1 MSQVLSI
8 SSISIKKATL
18 VPFGTRVCK
27 ILNLSFILSLLLYT
41 TQEKKPFMRERDLA
55 KSKDKVTNTL
65 VKDMYYFVKCMHV

>member
-1 MSQVLSI
+1 MHKQIKALEFDKLMSQVLSI

-41 TQEKKPFMRERDLA
+41 TQEKKPFMRERERERF
-55 KSKDKVTNTL
+55 S
-65 VKDMYYFVKCMHV
+65 